1 MAQEVPVEDSA
12 KAGGHVAGVNSNMG
26 RSYPGDN
33 MTGGDRAGSR
43 RKALW
48 QTWVSSALRLSP
60 GHPTAGEDGT
70 PRTGPGASAGRTGI
84 QRCGSLSLPAPPQS
98 PTSSAPT
105 HASGGQSALAE
116 RSQPPPSFP
125 GAGWALRVNV
135 RPHCGS
141 CRWKSGTFPGRAHAP
156 ARAAR
161 ERVRLCADSREARL
175 AAERCAGARPASGPV
190 GRGADAPAGARR
202 CACAVA
208 ISRVLADTPRA
219 QLPAVLPERRPR
231 PPSQDRPRLLAAFPS
246 TQV

>member
-1 MAQEVPVEDSA
+1 MWVPFL
-12 KAGGHVAGVNSNMG
+12 
-26 RSYPGDN
+26 
-33 MTGGDRAGSR
+33 AGS
-43 RKALW
+43 
-48 QTWVSSALRLSP
+48 SSVPDFLSP
-60 GHPTAGEDGT
+60 HPRERRTVCPRRAIPATPFLSGCWLGPPGE
-70 PRTGPGASAGRTGI
+70 
-84 QRCGSLSLPAPPQS
+84 C
-98 PTSSAPT
+98 
-105 HASGGQSALAE
+105 
-116 RSQPPPSFP
+116 
-125 GAGWALRVNV
+125 
-135 RPHCGS
+135 PHCGS

-161 ERVRLCADSREARL
+161 ERVRLCADSREARP

>member
-1 MAQEVPVEDSA
+1 MEDSA
-12 KAGGHVAGVNSNMG
+12 KADGHVAGVNSNMG

-48 QTWVSSALRLSP
+48 RTWVSSALRLSP

-161 ERVRLCADSREARL
+161 ERVRPSVCGLARSPSGRRAVRRRQASVRARRSGCGRARRGTALCMRRRHLSCPPRYTS
-175 AAERCAGARPASGPV
+175 GPAS
-190 GRGADAPAGARR
+190 
-202 CACAVA
+202 C
-208 ISRVLADTPRA
+208 S
-219 QLPAVLPERRPR
+219 
-231 PPSQDRPRLLAAFPS
+231 PS
-246 TQV
+246 